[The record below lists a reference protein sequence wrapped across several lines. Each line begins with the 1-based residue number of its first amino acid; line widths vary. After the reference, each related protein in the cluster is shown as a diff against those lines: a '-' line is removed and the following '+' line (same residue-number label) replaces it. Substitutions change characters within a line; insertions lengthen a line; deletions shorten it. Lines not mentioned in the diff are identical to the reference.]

1 MLFNLKMLTRIKPK
15 ETFMS
20 EATTAPAILAEGDLA
35 PNFTTTT
42 PDGETI
48 QLSDYRGKTVV
59 LYFYPR
65 DNTPGCTQQAIE
77 FEQQKDDLASKNC
90 VILGLSRDTNK
101 SHLRFSAK
109 HDLSFTLIADS
120 EEDICNTY
128 GVMKQKNM
136 FGKKVKGIE
145 RSTFIIDPNGKIL
158 KIWRK
163 VKVPGHV
170 DSVVE
175 YIGQLL

>member
-1 MLFNLKMLTRIKPK
+1 MSDTSITRVV
-15 ETFMS
+15 
-20 EATTAPAILAEGDLA
+20 LAEGDTA
-35 PNFTTTT
+35 PDFTTVT

-48 QLSDYRGKTVV
+48 QLSNYRGKTVI

-77 FEQQKDDLASKNC
+77 FEQQKDTLANKNC

-101 SHLRFSAK
+101 SHIRFSAK
-109 HDLSFTLIADS
+109 HDLSFTLIADP

-145 RSTFIIDPNGKIL
+145 RSTFIIDADGKIQ

-175 YIGQLL
+175 HINQMS